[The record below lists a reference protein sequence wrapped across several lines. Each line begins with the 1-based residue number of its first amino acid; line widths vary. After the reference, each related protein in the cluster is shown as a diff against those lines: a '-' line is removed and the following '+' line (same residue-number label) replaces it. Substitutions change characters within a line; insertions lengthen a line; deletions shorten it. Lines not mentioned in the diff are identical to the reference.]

1 MSLKNNLHNIAE
13 YVELFELLRNILFY
27 DVVNKERS
35 MAKNSI
41 YMSSIQPIMPNV
53 AFMLSMIIFIQ
64 QRELKAVSLFNHKI
78 LKYF

>member
-41 YMSSIQPIMPNV
+41 YMSSIQPIMPDV
-53 AFMLSMIIFIQ
+53 ALNGNIYTITGTESCFTF
-64 QRELKAVSLFNHKI
+64 
-78 LKYF
+78 

>member
-1 MSLKNNLHNIAE
+1 MSLKYNLHNIAE

-41 YMSSIQPIMPNV
+41 YMSSIQPIMPDV
-53 AFMLSMIIFIQ
+53 AFILSMNGNIYTITGTESCFT
-64 QRELKAVSLFNHKI
+64 F
-78 LKYF
+78 

>member
-41 YMSSIQPIMPNV
+41 YMSSIQPIMPDV
-53 AFMLSMIIFIQ
+53 AFILSMFFYLFINGNIYTITGT
-64 QRELKAVSLFNHKI
+64 ESCFT
-78 LKYF
+78 F

>member
-41 YMSSIQPIMPNV
+41 YMSSIQPIMPDV
-53 AFMLSMIIFIQ
+53 AFMLK
-64 QRELKAVSLFNHKI
+64 R
-78 LKYF
+78 KYLYNNGN

>member
-41 YMSSIQPIMPNV
+41 YMSSIQPIMPDV
-53 AFMLSMIIFIQ
+53 AFILSMYK
-64 QRELKAVSLFNHKI
+64 R
-78 LKYF
+78 KYLYNNGN

>member
-35 MAKNSI
+35 MAKNSK
-41 YMSSIQPIMPNV
+41 YMSSIQHIMPNV
-53 AFMLSMIIFIQ
+53 AFMLSM
-64 QRELKAVSLFNHKI
+64 N
-78 LKYF
+78 

>member
-41 YMSSIQPIMPNV
+41 YMSSIQPIMPDV
-53 AFMLSMIIFIQ
+53 AFILSMYINGNIYTITGTESCFT
-64 QRELKAVSLFNHKI
+64 F
-78 LKYF
+78 